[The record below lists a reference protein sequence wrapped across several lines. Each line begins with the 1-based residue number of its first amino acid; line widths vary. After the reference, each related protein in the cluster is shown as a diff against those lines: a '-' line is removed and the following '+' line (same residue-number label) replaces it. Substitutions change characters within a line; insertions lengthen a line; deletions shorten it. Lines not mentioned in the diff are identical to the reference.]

1 MTYVIIGGGAST
13 LGAIEGI
20 RRYDKQGRIV
30 VISAEN
36 EPIYGRPLIS
46 YMLAGKIGSSDIPL
60 RPSDYYE
67 KNLVELKL
75 GTTVTSIDIQKR
87 CVVTSAGETIGY
99 DKLMLA
105 TGGTPF
111 NPPFPGLQG
120 PGIYNFTTAEHA
132 RVLDKLAGSLRRV
145 VVIGGGLIGLKAAEA
160 LFDRG
165 VDVSIV
171 ELAPRVLSAAFDD
184 DAGNLVQG
192 RLHRVGL
199 HIYCKVSAKEIKRG
213 EDGTLK
219 GVLLSDGRFLEAE
232 AVVVAIGVVPE
243 KSLATAAG
251 LKVDRG
257 IQVDD
262 RLQTSVPGIY
272 AAGDVVQALD
282 MIAGDNRVVPIW
294 PNAYNQGFTAGM
306 NMAGADRPFEGG
318 LAMNS
323 ISFYGLATTSV
334 GLVNPPEE
342 GFDVHTLLNEQKQS
356 YRKLVFKE
364 DRLVGYVLV
373 GDIDCA
379 GLYTGFIRFK
389 LPLTS
394 EVKEQLISGQPC
406 ALLWPEEI
414 FKNQWNPESGTA
426 AS

>member
-1 MTYVIIGGGAST
+1 MTYVIVGGGVST

-20 RRYDKQGRIV
+20 RQRDKQGRIV
-30 VISAEN
+30 VISAEG

-46 YMLAGKIGSSDIPL
+46 YLLAGKIGPADLPL
-60 RPSDYYE
+60 RPSEYYDR
-67 KNLVELKL
+67 NMVELKL
-75 GTTVTSIDIQKR
+75 GAKVTAIDTKKRSVTTSK
-87 CVVTSAGETIGY
+87 GETVAY
-99 DKLMLA
+99 DRLLLA
-105 TGGTPF
+105 TGGVPF
-111 NPPFPGLQG
+111 NPPIPGLDG
-120 PGIYNFTTAEHA
+120 PDIYNFTTAEHA
-132 RVLDKLAGSLRRV
+132 RILDNLAGSLRRV

-184 DAGNLVQG
+184 DAGKLVQG
-192 RLHRVGL
+192 RLRNVGL
-199 HIYCKVSAKEIKRG
+199 HIHCNVSAKEIKRG
-213 EDGTLK
+213 ENGAVK

-243 KSLATAAG
+243 KTLAAAAG
-251 LKVDRG
+251 LKADRG
-257 IQVDD
+257 ILVDD
-262 RLQTSVPGIY
+262 MLQTSAPGVY

-282 MIAGDNRVVPIW
+282 MLAGDARVVPIW
-294 PNAYNQGFTAGM
+294 PNAYNQGYAAGL
-306 NMAGADRPFEGG
+306 NMAGAERPFEGG

-323 ISFYGLATTSV
+323 ISFYGLATASV
-334 GLVNPPEE
+334 GMVNPQGE
-342 GFDVHTLLNEQKQS
+342 GYEVHRLLNEQKQT
-356 YRKLVFKE
+356 YRKLVFKD

-394 EVKEQLISGQPC
+394 EVKEKLVSGQPC

-414 FKNQWNPESGTA
+414 FRSHWNPESGA
-426 AS
+426 IAG